1 MHHCKII
8 HKIIHPLI
16 IFITIIIIM
25 KHTET
30 ILNEK
35 LDLQK
40 IEFEVH

>member
-1 MHHCKII
+1 MHQCKII
-8 HKIIHPLI
+8 HEIIRWSI
-16 IFITIIIIM
+16 IFITIIITM
-25 KHTET
+25 KHKET